1 MIHFKILKRFL
12 KKEISRTLQKF
23 WQQITTTNFIV
34 PEYWLTLGIAE
45 DFFLSGPTRGLAV
58 ISVFDPTI
66 VLPSFRA
73 MSLSH
78 SSFCSLSTLLAWGLL
93 VYDTAGGMDG
103 PAIKK
108 KKLAAEK
115 QWTYFLLMNKKSAVK
130 ISSLEYLTLWTKTI
144 WLQKFGQSLK
154 EEFYLIIQRY
164 KSVITGMTQAHK
176 DMNVQCVIQV
186 CAESVCFFT
195 YLTFPPPWSL
205 KRRCFWFAEM
215 LRWTF
220 RWAGDWRVLLFRSL
234 LGRDL
239 WHKFP
244 LDNDSPPSNCKKKKD
259 HQDFKTKNVYV
270 NNMHSWVSCLFKAL
284 KSIQNWNIFQKF
296 GYRTTSWQTRRRDLD
311 LMCSPEYM
319 LSSGTLYK
327 WLCRFNFVKTPNN
340 SYQFLNGY

>member
-1 MIHFKILKRFL
+1 M
-12 KKEISRTLQKF
+12 
-23 WQQITTTNFIV
+23 
-34 PEYWLTLGIAE
+34 
-45 DFFLSGPTRGLAV
+45 TRQGEWM
-58 ISVFDPTI
+58 DQ
-66 VLPSFRA
+66 
-73 MSLSH
+73 
-78 SSFCSLSTLLAWGLL
+78 LLE
-93 VYDTAGGMDG
+93 
-103 PAIKK
+103 K

-115 QWTYFLLMNKKSAVK
+115 QWTYFLLTNKKSAVK

-144 WLQKFGQSLK
+144 WLQKFSQFLK

-176 DMNVQCVIQV
+176 DMSVQCVIQV

-259 HQDFKTKNVYV
+259 HQDFKTKNAYV

-284 KSIQNWNIFQKF
+284 QKYSELKHFSKIWIQNYKLADKKEGPGSNVFPWVHVKF
-296 GYRTTSWQTRRRDLD
+296 WYIVQMAL
-311 LMCSPEYM
+311 EI
-319 LSSGTLYK
+319 
-327 WLCRFNFVKTPNN
+327 
-340 SYQFLNGY
+340 